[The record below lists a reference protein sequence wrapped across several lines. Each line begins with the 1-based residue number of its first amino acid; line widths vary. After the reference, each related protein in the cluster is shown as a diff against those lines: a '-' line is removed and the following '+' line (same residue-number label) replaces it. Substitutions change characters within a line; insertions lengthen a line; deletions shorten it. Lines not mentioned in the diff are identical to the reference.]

1 MNFFLSNRESIGEIT
16 RMQQNKLFG
25 LIYPTYV
32 DRAKRNYK
40 DKTHGAPGALPWD
53 SLEQKIQDI
62 LVDFIYQGFS
72 GERPM
77 RAGMY
82 NRQQEFISYIEN
94 NATISSYENGRH
106 RANYLR
112 GQ

>member
-1 MNFFLSNRESIGEIT
+1 MNFVLSNRESIGEIT

-25 LIYPTYV
+25 LIYPAYV
-32 DRAKRNYK
+32 VRANGNYET
-40 DKTHGAPGALPWD
+40 KTHGEPSALSWD

-77 RAGMY
+77 RAGMH
-82 NRQQEFISYIEN
+82 NSRQELISYIEN
-94 NATISSYENGRH
+94 NTTISSYENGRH